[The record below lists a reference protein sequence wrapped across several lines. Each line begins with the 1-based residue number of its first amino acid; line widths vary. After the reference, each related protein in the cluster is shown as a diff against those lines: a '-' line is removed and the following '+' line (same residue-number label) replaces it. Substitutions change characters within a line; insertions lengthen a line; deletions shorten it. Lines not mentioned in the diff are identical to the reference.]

1 VRERT
6 DWILDRHE
14 ARATGGMVAA
24 KHPLAAEVGAG
35 VLRHGG
41 NAVDAAVAAAFAVG
55 VVEPFMSGIGGGGY
69 LVVHPADRGE
79 TFVVDY
85 MMVAPQAASPGMYR
99 LVEGTDQS
107 LFGWPAVEGEANI
120 LGHLAVAVPGTVAGL
135 DLALERFGTISLA
148 AALGPAIRLA
158 DEGFPVS
165 WHTALYVAIDLAN
178 LVRFPATRAVFTV
191 DGVPPSP
198 LPGLRRP
205 LKQKDL
211 ADTLRLI
218 AGDGPRV
225 FYEGRVG
232 EAIVADMQANG
243 GVIST
248 SDLAS
253 YQARVVQP
261 LRGDYRGYEVVAT
274 PEASGGPTVLETLNL
289 MEGASLTQLGH
300 NSVAALHEIAEA
312 CRQAFVDRFTYLAD
326 PEQVEVPIDA
336 LVSKAYALERRGEF
350 RTDLARQSVTAGD
363 RGRLGVTHELEASES
378 GYGQLPTTTTH
389 ISVIDREG
397 NAVSLTQTLLS
408 GWGSRVVVPG
418 TGVLLN
424 NGMMWFDPQPNRPNS
439 IAAGKRPLAN
449 MAPVLLLRDGQSFLS
464 LGAMGGR
471 RILNALPQ
479 IIANVVDYGMGI
491 QEAITA
497 PRIDYSTRWLEL
509 SHRIA
514 GTTVEVLR
522 QRGYPVQ
529 TVDEDVLSWEFSSPV
544 GVLARD
550 GGFSG
555 GANPFYPAMAIG
567 VPQSAPVVAHA

>member
-24 KHPLAAEVGAG
+24 KHPLAAEVGAD
-35 VLRHGG
+35 VLRRGG
-41 NAVDAAVAAAFAVG
+41 NAVDAAVATAFAVG
-55 VVEPFMSGIGGGGY
+55 VVKPFMSGIGGGGY
-69 LVVHPADRGE
+69 MVVHLADRGE
-79 TFVVDY
+79 TSVVDY
-85 MMVAPQAASPGMYR
+85 MMVAPRAATAGMYR
-99 LVEGTDQS
+99 LVGGTDQS
-107 LFGWPAVEGEANI
+107 LFGWPAVEEEANI
-120 LGHLAVAVPGTVAGL
+120 LGHRAVAVPGTVAGL
-135 DLALERFGTISLA
+135 ALALERFGTISLA
-148 AALGPAIRLA
+148 AALGPAIRFA
-158 DEGFPVS
+158 DEGFPVN

-205 LKQKDL
+205 LRQPDL

-218 AGDGPRV
+218 ADEGPRV
-225 FYEGRVG
+225 FYEGQVAA
-232 EAIVADMQANG
+232 AIVADMQANG
-243 GVIST
+243 GVMDGH
-248 SDLAS
+248 DLAS

-261 LRGDYRGYEVVAT
+261 LRGDYRGYEVVVT
-274 PEASGGPTVLETLNL
+274 PGASGGPTVLEVLNL

-312 CRQAFVDRFTYLAD
+312 CRQAFVDRFAYLAD
-326 PEQVEVPIDA
+326 PEQVEVPIEA
-336 LVSKAYALERRGEF
+336 LVSKSYASERRGEF
-350 RTDLARQSVTAGD
+350 RADRARQSITAGD
-363 RGRLGVTHELEASES
+363 RGRLGIKHLLEPSES

-389 ISVIDREG
+389 ISIMDREG
-397 NAVSLTQTLLS
+397 NAVALTQTLLS

-479 IIANVVDYGMGI
+479 IVANVVDYGMGI

-497 PRIDYSTRWLEL
+497 PRIDYSTRQLEV
-509 SHRIA
+509 SHRIPLM
-514 GTTVEVLR
+514 TVDALR
-522 QRGYPVQ
+522 YLGYPNQV
-529 TVDEDVLSWEFSSPV
+529 VEEDVLSWEFSSPV
-544 GVLARD
+544 GVLARE
-550 GGFSG
+550 GGFFG

-567 VPQSAPVVAHA
+567 VP